1 MSVALVVSVGALL
14 EVPVVADKCGVYP
27 GQPLR
32 TAFPKLA
39 EVPQADEMANR
50 LLQVSPCSGWR
61 FEGSAL
67 HRLH

>member
-1 MSVALVVSVGALL
+1 MVCVGAPL
-14 EVPVVADKCGVYP
+14 EVHVVADKCGVYP

-50 LLQVSPCSGWR
+50 LLQVSHCSPWQDK
-61 FEGSAL
+61 GSAL